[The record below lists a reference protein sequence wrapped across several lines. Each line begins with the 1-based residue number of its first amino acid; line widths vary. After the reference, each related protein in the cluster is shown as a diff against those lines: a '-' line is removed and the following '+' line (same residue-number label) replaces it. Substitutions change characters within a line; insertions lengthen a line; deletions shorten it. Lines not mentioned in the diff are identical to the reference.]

1 MTRLTI
7 YFHECEHEGDLN
19 VYVEACLAAGAQV
32 VSSELE
38 RGYEDDGEWV
48 EPEAGI
54 VVVEVADKAAFVK
67 AFSSSP
73 SFGFSSL
80 SR

>member
-7 YFHECEHEGDLN
+7 YFRECEHESDLGN
-19 VYVEACLAAGAQV
+19 YVEACLSAGAKV

-48 EPEAGI
+48 EPETGI
-54 VVVEVADKAAFVK
+54 VVVEVTDKSTFVK
-67 AFSSSP
+67 TFSTSDA
-73 SFGFSSL
+73 FGFSSL
-80 SR
+80 S